1 MYWLLLWEVF
11 QAGPTWGSVL
21 LAQQLPKQ
29 LTSPGYPEPYLKGQ
43 ESRTHIWAPE
53 GFAVRLVFQD
63 FDLEPSVDC
72 EGDSVTISTGG
83 MDQTQLCGH
92 QGSPLGS
99 PGHREFVSP
108 GRSLQLI
115 FQTHSSS
122 KSKATHLHRGFLAV
136 YQAVAAGNSQTVVQ
150 ARGTSEAV
158 MTPLADSHNIQN
170 HCQDPYYEVESAGTL
185 SCPAQGTRKDKQNG
199 EEVPRCVPV
208 CGWPVTLVAQSS
220 SRAQPGDFPW
230 QALIYIHGRG
240 GGALLGDRWVL
251 TAAHTV
257 YPKGGAPARGN
268 RSAGVFLGGTEVAEL
283 LRLGRRAVRRVVVH
297 PAYRARAPGH
307 FGADLALLE
316 LARPAAL
323 GPRLRPVC
331 LPRRRRLYRAGRE
344 GVVSGFGVDRGRLP
358 AALKFSR
365 LRVAPAGDCR
375 AWLRDRGR
383 REVFSEDMFC
393 ARERARPG
401 GGVCQGDSGSVFAV
415 WDELALQWVAAG
427 VVSWGAGCG
436 EGYGFYTKVLNHV
449 DWIEAVMGGGD

>member
-1 MYWLLLWEVF
+1 RLSRRGSPNASCLGKMYWLLLWEVF

-43 ESRTHIWAPE
+43 ESRTDIWAPE

-136 YQAVAAGNSQTVVQ
+136 YQATVVQ

-268 RSAGVFLGGTEVAEL
+268 RSAGVFLGGTEV
-283 LRLGRRAVRRVVVH
+283 
-297 PAYRARAPGH
+297 
-307 FGADLALLE
+307 
-316 LARPAAL
+316 
-323 GPRLRPVC
+323 
-331 LPRRRRLYRAGRE
+331 
-344 GVVSGFGVDRGRLP
+344 
-358 AALKFSR
+358 
-365 LRVAPAGDCR
+365 
-375 AWLRDRGR
+375 
-383 REVFSEDMFC
+383 
-393 ARERARPG
+393 RARPG